1 VSALLEAEGLTRIY
15 GGPEG
20 RVALADVSLEMAA
33 GEMVGLAGPSGSGKT
48 TLITL
53 LGGLEPP
60 TSGRATLDG
69 EDVAALSAPGQARKR
84 ASLIGLVFQTHN
96 LLAALDAEENVA
108 LAVETAFGKKSDP
121 GGRAREALAALGL
134 ESRRHQRPGELSLG
148 EQQRV
153 AVARA
158 IAMRPKLLLADE
170 PTASLDWESAAGVLD
185 ALSAL
190 ASRGCA
196 VMIATHDERCLRRV
210 QRTITL
216 RDGRIQAERSALPN
230 P

>member
-1 VSALLEAEGLTRIY
+1 VTGALLEAHRLSRVY
-15 GGPEG
+15 GGPNG
-20 RVALADVSLEMAA
+20 DRVALADVSLALAA
-33 GEMVGLAGPSGSGKT
+33 GELVGLAGPSGSGKT

-69 EDVAALSAPGQARKR
+69 QDVAALSAPGQARRR
-84 ASLIGLVFQTHN
+84 ASMIGLVFQTHN
-96 LLAALDAEENVA
+96 LLAALTAEENVS
-108 LAVETAFGKKSDP
+108 LAVESALGPRSDP
-121 GGRAREALAALGL
+121 DARAREALAALGL
-134 ESRRHQRPGELSLG
+134 DGYRHQRPGQLSLG

-170 PTASLDWESAAGVLD
+170 PTASLDWESAARVLD
-185 ALSAL
+185 ALAAL

-210 QRTITL
+210 QRTIAL
-216 RDGRIQAERSALPN
+216 RDGRIQP
-230 P
+230 